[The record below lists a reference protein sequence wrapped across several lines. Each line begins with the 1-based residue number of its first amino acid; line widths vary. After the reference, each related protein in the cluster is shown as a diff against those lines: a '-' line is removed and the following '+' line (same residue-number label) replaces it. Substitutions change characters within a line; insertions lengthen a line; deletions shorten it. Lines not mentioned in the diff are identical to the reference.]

1 MADKINGWI
10 STLRGRRVADA
21 GEPTGEIS
29 AVIAAGMLV
38 GVVLIVV
45 GALLIRAGR

>member
-1 MADKINGWI
+1 MADKSKGWF
-10 STLRGRRVADA
+10 STLRASQAESA
-21 GEPTGEIS
+21 GGEMT

-45 GALLIRAGR
+45 GALLIRAGQ